1 MAKCSCDC
9 HCFGGCQGFTRVILM
24 AINIFFLG
32 AGVLIVI
39 FASVSIGKAA
49 QFEQQSNLF
58 QNMDTR
64 VSCAILIA
72 TGAGTIAVAIMG
84 FVAVTFRWTTT
95 LKLYTV
101 IMFLVCTLQLA
112 MGIFLYTRN
121 PDKIMGDLWFDPTAP
136 GIATR
141 VAYQN
146 FLSCCGWYNTI
157 DTQTDA
163 WGPTTCPVG
172 YIWGYEDGLAG
183 AWPPCLPATQKW
195 LKSYIIPL
203 AEAAVVLA
211 VFQFVAL
218 SGSCFIIMV
227 SKKDGD
233 DFYSSPYHY

>member
-1 MAKCSCDC
+1 MGVRDC
-9 HCFGGCQGFTRVILM
+9 HCFGGCAGFTRVILM

-39 FASVSIGKAA
+39 LGSVAIGKAA
-49 QFEQQSNLF
+49 QFESESDLF
-58 QNMDTR
+58 RNMDTK

-72 TGAGTIAVAIMG
+72 TGAGTIATAIVG
-84 FVAVTFRWTTT
+84 FVGVTFRWQTT

-112 MGIFLYTRN
+112 MGIFLYTRD
-121 PDKIMGDLWFDPTAP
+121 PQKIEGDLWFDPTYP
-136 GIATR
+136 QGVITR

-146 FLSCCGWYNTI
+146 YLGCCGWEHTL
-157 DTQTDA
+157 DTRTDA
-163 WGPTTCPVG
+163 WGPTDCPIG
-172 YIWGYEDGLAG
+172 YIPGWELGDTEAT
-183 AWPPCLPATQKW
+183 PPCLTATIAWKKQ
-195 LKSYIIPL
+195 YMYPI
-203 AEAAVVLA
+203 AQAAIVLA

-227 SKKDGD
+227 AKKDGD

>member
-1 MAKCSCDC
+1 
-9 HCFGGCQGFTRVILM
+9 M
-24 AINIFFLG
+24 AINVFFMG

-49 QFEQQSNLF
+49 QFEQQSSLY

-72 TGAGTIAVAIMG
+72 TGAGTIATSILG

-121 PDKIMGDLWFDPTAP
+121 PDKIMGDLWFDPTAN
-136 GIATR
+136 GITVR

-172 YIWGYEDGLAG
+172 YQWGYEDGLPG
-183 AWPPCLPATQKW
+183 AWPPCLPATTSW

-203 AEAAVVLA
+203 AEAAIVLA